1 MYIVF
6 APILIKA
13 GHETDWINGILENA
27 PRFVGDEPGC
37 MQFDVIQDAGDASRF
52 WLYEV
57 YRDEEAF
64 KQHGQ
69 NPRLIE
75 WREMSKEWRI
85 DGQQPAAKGSTI
97 WPPDDR
103 WS

>member
-6 APILIKA
+6 APIQIKK

-27 PRFVGDEPGC
+27 PRFVSEEPGC
-37 MQFDVIQDAGDASRF
+37 MQFDVIQDSVDPNRV

-57 YRDEEAF
+57 YKDEEAF
-64 KQHGQ
+64 EQHRQ
-69 NPRLIE
+69 NPRMIE
-75 WREMSKEWRI
+75 WRETSKVWRI
-85 DGQQPAAKGSTI
+85 DGQTATRGTTI

-103 WS
+103 GS